1 MDNEEVGWALG
12 YELNISPV
20 CFIPLDVRL
29 MAFNNVAGGLPEP
42 ITALQLSL
50 VELRFGPLYPEELE
64 PCNAGATDGDSIHT
78 TFWKKLRFSHKSKGL
93 KLSTLRG
100 TCTMTSKLIQC
111 HMGFCYSA

>member
-50 VELRFGPLYPEELE
+50 VELRL
-64 PCNAGATDGDSIHT
+64 NTQAS
-78 TFWKKLRFSHKSKGL
+78 RKGL
-93 KLSTLRG
+93 QWR
-100 TCTMTSKLIQC
+100 
-111 HMGFCYSA
+111 SA